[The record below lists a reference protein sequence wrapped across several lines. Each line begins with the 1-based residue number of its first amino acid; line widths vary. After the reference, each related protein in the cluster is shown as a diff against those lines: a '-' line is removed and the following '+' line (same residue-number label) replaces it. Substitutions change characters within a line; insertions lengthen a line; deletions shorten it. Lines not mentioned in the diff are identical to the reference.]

1 MPDVLRGNTAELLLL
16 LAVLGALVSVL
27 VMLVGKLRDGAED
40 DKLDASELITKF
52 RDLHQR
58 GVLSDEEFRTIK
70 AKLSAQLQSELKDTE
85 GPG

>member
-1 MPDVLRGNTAELLLL
+1 MPNLLRGNTAELLLL
-16 LAVLGALVSVL
+16 LAVLSALVAASIL
-27 VMLVGKLRDGAED
+27 MVGKLRDGAGD
-40 DKLDASELITKF
+40 DKLKASDLMTNFREL
-52 RDLHQR
+52 HAR

>member
-1 MPDVLRGNTAELLLL
+1 MLRGNTAELLLL
-16 LAVLGALVSVL
+16 LAVLSALIAVL

-40 DKLDASELITKF
+40 DKQSASDLITKF

>member
-27 VMLVGKLRDGAED
+27 VMLVGKLRDGAGD
-40 DKLDASELITKF
+40 DKLNASDMITNFREL
-52 RDLHQR
+52 HER

>member
-1 MPDVLRGNTAELLLL
+1 MLRGNTAELLLL
-16 LAVLGALVSVL
+16 LAVLSALIAVL
-27 VMLVGKLRDGAED
+27 AMLVGKLRDGAED
-40 DKLDASELITKF
+40 DKLSVSDQITKF
-52 RDLHQR
+52 RDLHQQ